1 MNKKWKIRGENEAD
15 FRELEKNPTQYTR
28 MKQSPVTYEQTLDG
42 GYNRVEI
49 AGGDQEE
56 IKLIWQGVDQEQTDL
71 LMGYLNQK
79 VELMDHL
86 RDLMVV
92 FVDSIQKQSLIT
104 IANKPQYNLQMT
116 VMKA

>member
-1 MNKKWKIRGENEAD
+1 MSKKWKIRGENEAD
-15 FRELEKNPTQYTR
+15 FRELEKNPTQYNR
-28 MKQSPVTYEQTLDG
+28 VKQSPVTYEQTLDG
-42 GYNRVEI
+42 GYNRIEI
-49 AGGDQEE
+49 VGGAQEE

-71 LMGYLNQK
+71 LIGYLNQK
-79 VELMDHL
+79 VELRDHL
-86 RDLMVV
+86 KDLMIV

>member
-1 MNKKWKIRGENEAD
+1 MRKWKIRGEKELD
-15 FRELEKNPTQYTR
+15 FQDLEINPSQYSR
-28 MKQSPVTYEQTLDG
+28 VKQSPVTYEQTLDG

-49 AGGDQEE
+49 AGGAQEE
-56 IKLIWQGVDQEQTDL
+56 IKLVWQGVEQEQADL
-71 LMGYLNQK
+71 LVGYLNQK

-86 RDLMVV
+86 KELMTV